1 MALGD
6 AEVIRLQTIPGVGPR
21 LSELVVVVIDDPNGP
36 TERGDEDLN
45 A

>member
-6 AEVIRLQTIPGVGPR
+6 AEVIRLQTIPGVGLR
-21 LSELVVVVIDDPNGP
+21 LSELVVVIEDPNGP

>member
-6 AEVIRLQTIPGVGPR
+6 AEVIRLQTIPGAGPR
-21 LSELVVVVIDDPNGP
+21 LSELVVIDDPNGP